1 MKKNLFYCA
10 LAALV
15 FSSCVKES
23 VTDVVPDGLETI
35 TFEASASP
43 ESKTTLVDGRKVYWC
58 SGDQISVA
66 GAAAAFANSLAEGET
81 AAKTAFTGE
90 VAAADVYYAAYPYS
104 DDVKWEGAVATLKAP
119 MRQTA
124 DAGTFANGQNLAV
137 ASTTSQEKAFTFQN
151 VLGYAAVTI
160 NAAEVKSVYVT
171 ANGGEPLYGQ
181 VTVDCSAAVP
191 AIGEAVSN
199 GSHTVTLTADE
210 KFAPGTY
217 YIALL
222 PGTYSEG
229 LTFDFVSADGKIATK
244 SLDGPIELK
253 AGCINTVGTVAEL
266 TWTDPAEGASNV
278 IWKGR
283 FVTGSWDNGMTDLAY
298 GRYDWSKAK
307 VGDVLKIYGG
317 ATSSKVIPT
326 LGVKNANWSKLAG
339 LNDYYYNPANPFIVT
354 LTEEM
359 ITDLTTNSGLVI
371 QGDHYC
377 LTRIELVPEASLNL
391 PVADDK
397 HIVVASEDMVEE
409 AWETQFFIQF
419 EDAFEEGDE
428 WEILMNV
435 KAEKPVTITTQT
447 QKGLGGYLHWQCVG
461 DVAFTTEWTTY
472 SASGIASAEMETG
485 DVIALSLNTL
495 AEANVYYFDNISFK
509 INGVEQIANGTL
521 DSPDELDNFWM
532 QQKDKNN
539 GSIVPASLA
548 GHEPE
553 AGENGFALTMTN
565 ETAQENDWNVQVW
578 YTLDEPLKSTSKYE
592 LKCDVK
598 STVARDWCTLTL
610 QSEDG
615 NDSNYNHGIS
625 LSTEWM
631 STTVEIT
638 PDKDTYTKMIFNIGN
653 FAGVVSIDN
662 ISLKEKGTD
671 VELITNGDF
680 ENGSIDGWSSWSNAQ
695 GLGEGCPS
703 NK

>member
-23 VTDVVPDGLETI
+23 VTDVVADGLETI

-104 DDVKWEGAVATLKAP
+104 AVDKWDGAVVTLKAP

-124 DAGTFANGQNLAV
+124 GVGTFADGQNLAV

-210 KFAPGTY
+210 TFAPGTY

-317 ATSSKVIPT
+317 ATSSKVTST

-371 QGDHYC
+371 QGEHYC
-377 LTRIELVPEASLNL
+377 LTRIELVPAGEDSGDEPGEMPAEGTLVVWEGSHYLGDDWSNGSPLDLKYLRNVVPGSVLYIESTNEDGASIKLADVSNGWDNL
-391 PVADDK
+391 PGTSYYGNSDVAEITLSDDAVA
-397 HIVVASEDMVEE
+397 IMRANGVVIQGIKSTVTKVYFTYPTAAVVREE
-409 AWETQFFIQF
+409 VLDTDIMIN
-419 EDAFEEGDE
+419 DFEEGNGHNAGWDNSWAGYATGNTTEGCLDVIESGKSGWLINCTHVAGPVVENAAGYDVLVDVYVPEGWLDDGTNKYQIILDDE
-428 WEILMNV
+428 WYWVGEYMFSTLIGNDSW
-435 KAEKPVTITTQT
+435 QT
-447 QKGLGGYLHWQCVG
+447 VRVSKL
-461 DVAFTTEWTTY
+461 
-472 SASGIASAEMETG
+472 
-485 DVIALSLNTL
+485 ALP
-495 AEANVYYFDNISFK
+495 E
-509 INGVEQIANGTL
+509 TL
-521 DSPDELDNFWM
+521 DLSDYVEEEEEEKYGSNGISIEEGSSLPVGMKLDNFR
-532 QQKDKNN
+532 
-539 GSIVPASLA
+539 L
-548 GHEPE
+548 
-553 AGENGFALTMTN
+553 
-565 ETAQENDWNVQVW
+565 
-578 YTLDEPLKSTSKYE
+578 
-592 LKCDVK
+592 
-598 STVARDWCTLTL
+598 
-610 QSEDG
+610 
-615 NDSNYNHGIS
+615 
-625 LSTEWM
+625 
-631 STTVEIT
+631 
-638 PDKDTYTKMIFNIGN
+638 
-653 FAGVVSIDN
+653 
-662 ISLKEKGTD
+662 SLKK
-671 VELITNGDF
+671 
-680 ENGSIDGWSSWSNAQ
+680 
-695 GLGEGCPS
+695 
-703 NK
+703 